1 MSLDYRDIF
10 TLNHVLS
17 YIAAELYF
25 ITGTYEFYEDQGL
38 VCINLTLNKPAPC
51 NMTVEVIEE
60 SGSATSEL
68 CSYACIYVICM

>member
-1 MSLDYRDIF
+1 MCY
-10 TLNHVLS
+10 V
-17 YIAAELYF
+17 AEELCF
-25 ITGTYEFYEDQGL
+25 INGTYEFYEDQDL

-68 CSYACIYVICM
+68 CSYICINVLCT